1 MAIYDKLLKK
11 GAVFMLDISIWGG
24 RKKLKPEDI
33 GMPQDEVNEKI
44 MSLGSKYLVPK
55 EEIQALHT
63 MRARAYKII
72 DDSSIDIGVGKLV
85 PSDKMEEVRRRLGEL
100 RDQFNEKIEYI
111 RDEYPRMRADMM
123 SLWNQEAIAVSETR
137 HNPDLVFKIMGNIE
151 RAFPEKWEA
160 VAGKFGFSWWE
171 SNKLDDVAR
180 QFVELAVEKV
190 AIQISEFC
198 NSIGNKVKDSGLHGN
213 SLAAIQ
219 RWVDVFRDSV
229 KVFESE
235 LLNSVLDTLEG
246 QVSSA
251 QESPGAFRAAM
262 AALSEAVN
270 DGISEIQADA
280 VTRLTSQRGRNI
292 EL

>member
-33 GMPQDEVNEKI
+33 GMSQDEVNEKI

-55 EEIQALHT
+55 KEIQALHT

-137 HNPDLVFKIMGNIE
+137 RNPDLVFKIMGNIE

-280 VTRLTSQRGRNI
+280 VTRLTSQKGRNI

>member
-33 GMPQDEVNEKI
+33 GMSQDEVNEKI

-137 HNPDLVFKIMGNIE
+137 RNPDLVFKIMGNIE

-280 VTRLTSQRGRNI
+280 VTRLTSQKGRNI